1 MLRSTAALLAL
12 VFCLTLPGTDAQAG
26 ELSVLA
32 GIGPRFDVEGE
43 RADAVGVIHV
53 SYEVVPMLL
62 ISGEVQGY
70 TGGSGVPDG
79 LALADIQVG
88 ALFAAPIPGWFGLEV
103 GASIGLQNLL
113 DMRHNDDAIVGM
125 IKPEIALTASVSL
138 FKARLAYQHN
148 LVPLGTTSALT
159 DTDDGQFTI
168 MAGFVF

>member
-1 MLRSTAALLAL
+1 MIRSLLAL
-12 VFCLTLPGTDAQAG
+12 VVLAACIALPAPEAEAG
-26 ELSVLA
+26 EISILA
-32 GIGPRFDVEGE
+32 GIGPRFDVDRGDV
-43 RADAVGVIHV
+43 DAVGVIHV

-62 ISGEVQGY
+62 ISGEIQGY
-70 TGGSGVPDG
+70 TGGIEVPDG
-79 LALADIQVG
+79 LALADVQLG

-125 IKPEIALTASVSL
+125 IKPEIALTASVAL

-148 LVPLGTTSALT
+148 LVPLGTSALA